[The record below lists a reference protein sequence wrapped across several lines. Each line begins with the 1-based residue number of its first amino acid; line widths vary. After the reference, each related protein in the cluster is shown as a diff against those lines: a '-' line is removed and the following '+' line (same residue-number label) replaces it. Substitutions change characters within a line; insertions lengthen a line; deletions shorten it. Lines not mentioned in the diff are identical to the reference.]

1 MKGIVHKVGIVYIHS
16 YDLWPFILHPPCAQY
31 CTDSKHLIS
40 QPLCT
45 HGECVLFKQPQT
57 ETHQLLF
64 CAWRVDVWATHCI
77 LDFLVASQSL
87 NIFIVTHSNLAPFT
101 TQRRNINVAQFNVSA
116 IGGPA
121 AEERFKVWTLA
132 ASHSAAS

>member
-1 MKGIVHKVGIVYIHS
+1 MG
-16 YDLWPFILHPPCAQY
+16 
-31 CTDSKHLIS
+31 
-40 QPLCT
+40 
-45 HGECVLFKQPQT
+45 CVLFKQPQT
-57 ETHQLLF
+57 EKHYLLL

-121 AEERFKVWTLA
+121 EERFKVWTLA